1 MTTSV
6 DNREQNRSL
15 VHAWMTTLGEPGFW
29 GLMHEDIVLEFPYGA
44 SLGAPERI
52 VGKSA
57 AISYVKA
64 LLDRAG
70 PLKFLDIDIVDT
82 VDPTLFVCEYRA
94 NRTNRGGQPYVQIYI
109 NKVRIKDG
117 KVALMRE
124 FWDPKRIVDASKP
137 TN

>member
-1 MTTSV
+1 MNKSI
-6 DNREQNRSL
+6 DSRQQNRAL

-29 GLMHEDIVLEFPYGA
+29 ELMHEDIVLEFPYGP

-52 VGKSA
+52 VGKA
-57 AISYVKA
+57 AATAYVKA

-70 PLKFLDIDIVDT
+70 ALKFLDIDIADT
-82 VDPTLFVCEYRA
+82 MDPALFVCEYHA

-124 FWDPKRIVDASKP
+124 FWDPKRIVDASAGK
-137 TN
+137 N

>member
-1 MTTSV
+1 MNTSI
-6 DNREQNRSL
+6 DSRQQNRAL

-29 GLMHEDIVLEFPYGA
+29 DLMHEDIVLEFPYGP

-52 VGKSA
+52 AGKA
-57 AISYVKA
+57 AATAYVKA

-70 PLKFLDIDIVDT
+70 ALKFLDIDIADT
-82 VDPTLFVCEYRA
+82 TDPALFVCEYRA

-109 NKVRIKDG
+109 NKVRVKDG

-124 FWDPKRIVDASKP
+124 FWDPKRIVDASTAK
-137 TN
+137 N

>member
-1 MTTSV
+1 MNTSI
-6 DNREQNRSL
+6 DSRQQNRAL

-29 GLMHEDIVLEFPYGA
+29 ELMHEDIVLEFPYGP

-52 VGKSA
+52 VGKA
-57 AISYVKA
+57 AATAYVKA

-70 PLKFLDIDIVDT
+70 ALKFLDIDIADT
-82 VDPTLFVCEYRA
+82 MDPALFVCEYHA

-124 FWDPKRIVDASKP
+124 FWDPKRIVDASTGK
-137 TN
+137 N